1 MTTLLTPVSVS
12 DAGVDAEVLSCGRQV
27 LSGKRIALI
36 GFPPDMA
43 LELTRVIDA
52 ADGFAR
58 CLSPEQ
64 AQPAS
69 DVLKPFELILVH
81 AESVAGTG
89 WLEPDALAHVGG
101 RTIAV
106 SQFPVLLRLAA
117 QKSPAFGE
125 YWPWPAPPREL
136 LLRCVLALGG
146 AARMGRRS
154 ALPEGST
161 VVLADDDASVT
172 GLVRRALER
181 NGMTCQ
187 IAATGGEALALIT
200 KLKPCAV
207 VLDVHM
213 PDLDG
218 FEVLSRVKSVRELA
232 QTKVIMLTAQEH
244 ESDVIRGFSLGADD
258 YVCKP
263 FNPMELTIRLM
274 RVIGRI

>member
-1 MTTLLTPVSVS
+1 MTSLLTPVSVS
-12 DAGVDAEVLSCGRQV
+12 DAGVDAEVLSCARQV

-43 LELTRVIDA
+43 LEFTGVIDA

-58 CLSPEQ
+58 CLSPGQ

-81 AESVAGTG
+81 TESAGGTG
-89 WLEPDALAHVGG
+89 WLEPDALAQVGG

-106 SQFPVLLRLAA
+106 SRFPVLLRLAA
-117 QKSPAFGE
+117 EKTLAFGE
-125 YWPWPAPPREL
+125 YLPWPAPPQEL
-136 LLRCVLALGG
+136 LLRCFLALGG
-146 AARMGRRS
+146 AARRGRPS
-154 ALPEGST
+154 AVPEGST

-213 PDLDG
+213 PDMDG
-218 FEVLSRVKSVRELA
+218 FEVLSRVKSISELA
-232 QTKVIMLTAQEH
+232 QTKVIMLTAQEQ